1 VRQVIYKKINL
12 ELIVVADEAESV
24 IAELNVTLDGME
36 EKHLIFGG
44 GIECISV
51 EHHGTRKKSALMH
64 TRAAGETAV
73 DALKTAGEKMAGA
86 LKQII

>member
-1 VRQVIYKKINL
+1 MIYKKINL

-24 IAELNVTLDGME
+24 IAELNATLDRLE
-36 EKHLIFGG
+36 EKHMIFGG
-44 GIECISV
+44 GTECVSV
-51 EHHGTRKKSALMH
+51 EHQGTRKKSALMH

-73 DALKTAGEKMAGA
+73 DALRMAGEKMAGA

>member
-1 VRQVIYKKINL
+1 MMYKKINL

-24 IAELNVTLDGME
+24 IADLNASLDRLE
-36 EKHLIFGG
+36 EAHMIFGG
-44 GIECISV
+44 GIECVSV
-51 EHHGTRKKSALMH
+51 EHQGTWRKSALMH

-73 DALKTAGEKMAGA
+73 GALRTAGEKMAGA